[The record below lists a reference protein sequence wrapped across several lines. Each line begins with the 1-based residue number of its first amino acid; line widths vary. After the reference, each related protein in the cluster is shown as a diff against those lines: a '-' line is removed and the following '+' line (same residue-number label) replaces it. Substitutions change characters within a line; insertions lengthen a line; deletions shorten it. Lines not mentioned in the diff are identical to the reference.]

1 MAMCR
6 DKIRLGLFALVLVT
20 VNACSGDDFAQ
31 AANQYCNLYSSEP
44 LGFSGESAGVQAVFG
59 SILER
64 QTSIKNEN
72 LQDILKSSDSSSF
85 SNYYASVKE
94 KIEAELGHAWSC
106 DSFDQFFLPK
116 QKVISLSLIG
126 VKQKAIDPHDENVI
140 TIMLAH
146 SGEILVNGAPLKEIS
161 KLKAAIESRTAKR
174 PISQLSF
181 VLYFDEGSK
190 GELVS
195 DVMIALAELG
205 VVSVDLIDM

>member
-1 MAMCR
+1 MIVFR
-6 DKIRLGLFALVLVT
+6 DKIRLGLFTLSLVA
-20 VNACSGDDFAQ
+20 VNACSSDGFTQ
-31 AANQYCNLYSSEP
+31 AVNQYCNLYSSES
-44 LGFSGESAGVQAVFG
+44 LGSPGESAEVQAVFG

-64 QTSIKNEN
+64 QTSINNKS
-72 LQDILKSSDSSSF
+72 LQKILKSADSSSF

-106 DSFDQFFLPK
+106 DGFDQFFLPK

-126 VKQKAIDPHDENVI
+126 VKQKAIDTHDENVI

-146 SGEILVNGAPLKEIS
+146 SGEILVNGAPLKDIS

-181 VLYFDEGSK
+181 VLYFDEGSN

-195 DVMIALAELG
+195 DVMIALAELR